1 FKETAFVL
9 FSSLLFFK
17 LQTSNPPPPPLQNS
31 LTHSLSSL
39 NNFSLICAM
48 SCDSNN
54 GGSGSSSSS
63 WLGFSLSPHMK
74 MDADNNHHH
83 QHYHHTG
90 ALYLS
95 GNNPSPGI
103 SYDGGGGGGGGAG
116 FHHHSPLTVMPL
128 KSDGSLCIMEALSR
142 SQPPSQGMA
151 PPQSSSSSSSP
162 KLEDFLGGGH
172 YAAGEGGHHH
182 GGADDRDAF
191 PLSLDSFYFNHQP
204 TAEEGNNHRQQQ
216 QHLDQQQ
223 YHQFQTQTLSYY
235 PGIQWLQQAPPSPN
249 ADKNNNN
256 HIHLSAA
263 DSHSHLPPTA
273 AGEIDGAG
281 TDEIPTLRN
290 CWVSRYIDS
299 NHHQIGGGGFVD
311 EAAAAAAAGCGGE
324 LQSLTLSMS
333 PGSKSSCVPSPTN
346 NNGSAVV
353 SEQCMIGMESKKRAL
368 PEKSGQKQTVHRK
381 SIDTFGQ
388 RTSQYRGVT
397 RHRWTGR
404 YEAHLW
410 DNSCKKEGQTRKG
423 RQGILGGYDMEE
435 KAARA
440 YDLAALKYWG
450 PSTHINFPLENY
462 RAELEEMKNMSRQ
475 EYVAHLRRK
484 SSGFSRGA
492 SMYRGVTRHHQHGRW
507 QARIGRVA
515 GNKDLYLGT
524 FSTQEE
530 AAEAY
535 DIAAIKFRGVNAVT
549 NFDITRYDVEKIMA
563 SNTLLAGELARRNS
577 EVAAIG
583 YLTTTNPADS
593 TRTTTTTNNTP
604 SPPSNNNVNNG
615 NGNGQGSSL
624 SDWNSVFYGTN
635 HSASSSP
642 YMLHDLIGVESLS
655 SGHAV
660 EDSLSAKLGAHSHS
674 SNPSSL
680 VTSLSSSREGSP
692 DKVNNNNNNNTTT
705 TANTMLFAKPPL
717 ASKFISPAAAAN
729 QMRESISMAHL
740 PVFAAWNDA

>member
-1 FKETAFVL
+1 
-9 FSSLLFFK
+9 
-17 LQTSNPPPPPLQNS
+17 
-31 LTHSLSSL
+31 
-39 NNFSLICAM
+39 
-48 SCDSNN
+48 
-54 GGSGSSSSS
+54 
-63 WLGFSLSPHMK
+63 
-74 MDADNNHHH
+74 
-83 QHYHHTG
+83 
-90 ALYLS
+90 
-95 GNNPSPGI
+95 
-103 SYDGGGGGGGGAG
+103 
-116 FHHHSPLTVMPL
+116 MPL

-142 SQPPSQGMA
+142 SQPPS
-151 PPQSSSSSSSP
+151 SSSSSSSP

-235 PGIQWLQQAPPSPN
+235 PGN
-249 ADKNNNN
+249 
-256 HIHLSAA
+256 
-263 DSHSHLPPTA
+263 
-273 AGEIDGAG
+273 
-281 TDEIPTLRN
+281 
-290 CWVSRYIDS
+290 
-299 NHHQIGGGGFVD
+299 

-423 RQGILGGYDMEE
+423 RQGGYDMEE

-475 EYVAHLRRK
+475 EYVAHLRSRK

-492 SMYRGVTRHHQHGRW
+492 SMYRGVTSRHHQHGRW

-563 SNTLLAGELARRNS
+563 SNTLLAGELARRNKEPVVPQPISS

-717 ASKFISPAAAAN
+717 ASKFISPAAAATATIPAWFQATNN